1 MSDLGELAPVPAG
14 SVLLHI
20 GPHKTGTTALQNAL
34 RAARDD
40 LLAQGVRYAGTR
52 SSRDAEAA
60 RHAIGRRTVRDEA
73 TAEAAAAAWR
83 EVRDRLNDASVPRRA
98 FSSESLANA
107 DDQGAARVVG
117 DLGPAEVVITVR
129 ALADVLP
136 SQYSQFVQRGL
147 ATAEYPRWVEAVL
160 ARDESVPTVRAFWRR
175 HSHDAHVRRWG
186 AVVGMEHVTVL
197 VVDDRDRDFLPAA
210 FERLLALRPGT
221 LAERIGR
228 VRANRSLT
236 AAETELVR
244 RWHLEC
250 AAAGLD
256 REQVRRWTWRACDRL
271 RAVDPRPTA
280 PRLALPAWA
289 VEQANARAAEA
300 ATSIA
305 ASGARVVGDLGR
317 LSAAT
322 ARPGAITE
330 PVRAIDTRLAAD
342 FAVGLALH
350 SDAQV
355 AARLATGDA

>member
-1 MSDLGELAPVPAG
+1 VSDLGELAPIPAG

-20 GPHKTGTTALQNAL
+20 GPHKTGTTALQYAL
-34 RAARDD
+34 RAAREE
-40 LLAQGVRYAGTR
+40 LLVQGVRYAGTR
-52 SSRDAEAA
+52 GSRDAEAA
-60 RHAIGRRTVRDEA
+60 RHAIGRRTVHDDA
-73 TAEAAAAAWR
+73 AAAAAWAK
-83 EVRDRLNDASVPRRA
+83 VRDRLNDASVPRRA
-98 FSSESLANA
+98 FSSESFANA
-107 DDQGAARVVG
+107 RDRGVARVVE
-117 DLGPAEVVITVR
+117 DLGPLEVVVTVR

-136 SQYSQFVQRGL
+136 SQYGQFVQRGL
-147 ATAEYPRWVEAVL
+147 TTTEYPRWVEAVL
-160 ARDESVPTVRAFWRR
+160 AGDESVPTVRTFWRR

-186 AVVGMEHVTVL
+186 ALVGMEHVTVL

-221 LAERIGR
+221 LAGPIGQ
-228 VRANRSLT
+228 VRTNRSLT

-250 AAAGLD
+250 AAEGLD
-256 REQVRRWTWRACDRL
+256 RQQVRRLTWRACDRL
-271 RAVDPRPTA
+271 RATDPRPTS
-280 PRLALPAWA
+280 PRLALPGWA
-289 VEQANARAAEA
+289 IEQANARAAEA
-300 ATSIA
+300 AAGIA

-330 PVRAIDTRLAAD
+330 PSGSLEMRLAAD

-355 AARLATGDA
+355 AARLTTGDT

>member
-1 MSDLGELAPVPAG
+1 MSDLGELASIPPG

-34 RAARDD
+34 RAAREE
-40 LLAQGVRYAGTR
+40 LLSQGVRYAGTR

-60 RHAIGRRTVRDEA
+60 RHAIGRRTARDKA
-73 TAEAAAAAWR
+73 TAAAAAAAWG
-83 EVRDRLNDASVPRRA
+83 EVRDRLNDTSVPRRA

-117 DLGPAEVVITVR
+117 DLGPVEVVVTVR

-136 SQYSQFVQRGL
+136 SQYGQFVQRGL
-147 ATAEYPRWVEAVL
+147 ATAEYQRWVEAVL
-160 ARDESVPTVRAFWRR
+160 TGDESVATVRAFWRR

-197 VVDDRDRDFLPAA
+197 VVDDRERDFLPAA

-221 LAERIGR
+221 VAERIRR

-244 RWHLEC
+244 QWHLEC
-250 AAAGLD
+250 AAEGLD
-256 REQVRRWTWRACDRL
+256 REQVRRWTWRVCDWL
-271 RAVDPRPTA
+271 RTTDPQPTS
-280 PRLALPAWA
+280 PRLTLPDWA
-289 VEQANARAAEA
+289 VERANAKAAEA
-300 ATSIA
+300 AASIA
-305 ASGARVVGDLGR
+305 ASGARVVGDLSR
-317 LSAAT
+317 LSAAV

-330 PVRAIDTRLAAD
+330 PVRTIDTRLAAD

-355 AARLATGDA
+355 AARFATGEA